1 MLVVHFGYLTILIV
15 VGFVL
20 GRRIFQRRLAK

>member
-1 MLVVHFGYLTILIV
+1 MLVVHFGYLAVLIV

-20 GRRIFQRRLAK
+20 GRRFFERRLAK